1 MLSLSEI
8 QQWHHSCFLVLWGVS
23 LQDLIDELFVLFRE
37 LEWNVGIVI
46 GGIAMLIYLVRSC
59 VGYEGELQDGWRD
72 LQRAGRRWKLLC
84 WP

>member
-8 QQWHHSCFLVLWGVS
+8 QQWHHSRFLVLWRVS
-23 LQDLIDELFVLFRE
+23 LQDLIDELFVLCRE
-37 LEWNVGIVI
+37 LEWKVGIVI
-46 GGIAMLIYLVRSC
+46 GGIAMLINLVRSRA
-59 VGYEGELQDGWRD
+59 GYEGELRGGWRD